1 MQIWDVSDKEDD
13 VPFSSCTWAMRNA
26 RSGFITSPSQPFTL
40 FLRFVLGRPDPSS
53 MASREGDEERVIS
66 SSPLPDVTNLGV
78 SIGKTES
85 SLLDGNGVEE

>member
-1 MQIWDVSDKEDD
+1 
-13 VPFSSCTWAMRNA
+13 
-26 RSGFITSPSQPFTL
+26 
-40 FLRFVLGRPDPSS
+40 

-85 SLLDGNGVEE
+85 SLLDGNGMEE